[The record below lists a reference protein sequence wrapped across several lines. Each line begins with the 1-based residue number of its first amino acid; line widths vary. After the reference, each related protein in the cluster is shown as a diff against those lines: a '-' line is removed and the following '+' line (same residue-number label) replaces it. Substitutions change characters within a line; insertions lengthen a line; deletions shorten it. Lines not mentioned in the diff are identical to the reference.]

1 MVSQE
6 GGQGKQFQALLK
18 DIEEASLEGGAL
30 DKACNQLQELVSGLQ
45 PPPQLVKDISKCD
58 QTPPPPHLPPAQTP
72 TGSVSLHPYPN
83 YATM

>member
-1 MVSQE
+1 MSNVQE

-45 PPPQLVKDISKCD
+45 APPQLCKDIGKSYK
-58 QTPPPPHLPPAQTP
+58 PPPPYHPSPRHRP
-72 TGSVSLHPYPN
+72 T
-83 YATM
+83 